1 MDPVDCRENE
11 GAADKIHALQK
22 RKIGHL
28 ISEHWNTKL
37 GIEKNPCIQR
47 FELIVDLS
55 VVVCSHQQKPC
66 LELWETL
73 HK

>member
-28 ISEHWNTKL
+28 ISEH
-37 GIEKNPCIQR
+37 
-47 FELIVDLS
+47 
-55 VVVCSHQQKPC
+55 
-66 LELWETL
+66 
-73 HK
+73 